1 MIELSRNVTFGQ
13 YINNG
18 SAITSMDPRVK
29 IASAILLIA
38 LVSFV
43 GSFAAF
49 ALCLLFCI
57 NLQWAS
63 HISVP
68 YVLRS
73 FKPIM
78 IFLIIIYVIQVLF
91 YYSPT
96 QHTTLI
102 WQWGIFA
109 VSWEGIIRSAATI
122 VRVLFLYYFASMLMF
137 TTSLVDLT
145 DGSEALFS
153 PLQRIGVPVNALVM
167 VLVIAFK
174 FVPIL
179 VSEVER
185 LMKAQAARGVR
196 FDKGNIFRRSIKFA
210 SLLIPLFLSGFRR
223 AEMLSMAME
232 ARCYGSH
239 RGWRRSKRR
248 ELRLKRYDVLA
259 LSIVIIV
266 CIVTVIVNF
275 VASF

>member
-18 SAITSMDPRVK
+18 STLTNMDPRVK
-29 IASAILLIA
+29 IACAIVLIA

-49 ALCLLFCI
+49 ALCLLFCVS
-57 NLQWAS
+57 LQWVS

-78 IFLIIIYVIQVLF
+78 IFLAIIYVIQVLF

-96 QHTTLI
+96 QHTTLL

-122 VRVLFLYYFASMLMF
+122 ARVLFLYYFASMLMF

-196 FDKGNIFRRSIKFA
+196 FDQGNIFRRSIKFA

-248 ELRLKRYDVLA
+248 ELRLHRFDVIVL
-259 LSIVIIV
+259 LVVIIFCV
-266 CIVTVIVNF
+266 VTIVVNVVSPF
-275 VASF
+275 

>member
-1 MIELSRNVTFGQ
+1 MIEISRNVTFGQ

-18 SAITSMDPRVK
+18 SAITSLDPRVK
-29 IASAILLIA
+29 IGSAILLIA

-49 ALCLLFCI
+49 ALCLILCI
-57 NLQWAS
+57 YLQWAS
-63 HISVP
+63 RISAP

-78 IFLIIIYVIQVLF
+78 IFLIIIYIIEVLF

-96 QHTTLI
+96 QHTTLL
-102 WQWGIFA
+102 WHWGIFA
-109 VSWEGIIRSAATI
+109 ISWEGIIRSAATI

-179 VSEVER
+179 VSEIER

-196 FDKGNIFRRSIKFA
+196 FDKGNIFRRSVKFA
-210 SLLIPLFLSGFRR
+210 TLLVPLFLSGFRR

-259 LSIVIIV
+259 LSTVIIF
-266 CIVTVIVNF
+266 CAVTVAVNF
-275 VASF
+275 IAPF

>member
-1 MIELSRNVTFGQ
+1 MIELSRSITFGQ

-29 IASAILLIA
+29 IACAILLIA
-38 LVSFV
+38 LVSFI

-49 ALCLLFCI
+49 ALCLLFCVL
-57 NLQWAS
+57 LQRVS
-63 HISVP
+63 HIPVL

-73 FKPIM
+73 FKPIL
-78 IFLIIIYVIQVLF
+78 IFLLIIYVIQVLF
-91 YYSPT
+91 YFSPT

-109 VSWEGIIRSAATI
+109 ISWEGLIRSAATI
-122 VRVLFLYYFASMLMF
+122 VRVLFLYYFASILMF

-259 LSIVIIV
+259 LFIVIIF
-266 CIVTVIVNF
+266 CAVTVLVNV
-275 VASF
+275 VAPF

>member
-18 SAITSMDPRVK
+18 SLLTRMDPRAK
-29 IASAILLIA
+29 LASAILLIA
-38 LVSFV
+38 LVSLVSRFSV
-43 GSFAAF
+43 F
-49 ALCLLFCI
+49 ALCMLFCVI
-57 NLQWAS
+57 VQWMS

-73 FKPIM
+73 FKPLVIP
-78 IFLIIIYVIQVLF
+78 IVIIYLFEVVF

-96 QHTTLI
+96 QHTSLI
-102 WQWGIFA
+102 WHWSIFA
-109 VSWEGIIRSAATI
+109 VSWEGILVSALTI

-167 VLVIAFK
+167 ILVIAFK

-179 VSEVER
+179 VAEAER

-196 FDKGNIFRRSIKFA
+196 FDKGNIFRRTIKLS

-223 AEMLSMAME
+223 AEVLTTAME

-248 ELRLKRYDVLA
+248 QLRFERFDILALVFVLA
-259 LSIVIIV
+259 F
-266 CIVTVIVNF
+266 CIVAVLANIF
-275 VASF
+275 ASI